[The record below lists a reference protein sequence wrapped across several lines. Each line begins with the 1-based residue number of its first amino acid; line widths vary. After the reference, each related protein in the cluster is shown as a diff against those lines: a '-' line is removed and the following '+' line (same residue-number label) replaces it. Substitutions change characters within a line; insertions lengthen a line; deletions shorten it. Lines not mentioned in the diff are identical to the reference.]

1 MMIELTSLGAELIFI
16 GITFFLIGLV
26 QGALIPTVKNSR
38 MALSGHLTAVQCGL
52 ALTIFGIIWSLVELP
67 LFFGVFVA
75 YGSVLGFILIWL
87 GITIA
92 SITGASKALPI
103 AGAGFSANITTESI
117 VKIMVG
123 SGSLLSLTACTV
135 LVFGLLLIL
144 G

>member
-1 MMIELTSLGAELIFI
+1 M
-16 GITFFLIGLV
+16 
-26 QGALIPTVKNSR
+26 
-38 MALSGHLTAVQCGL
+38 

-67 LFFGVFVA
+67 LFFEVFVA